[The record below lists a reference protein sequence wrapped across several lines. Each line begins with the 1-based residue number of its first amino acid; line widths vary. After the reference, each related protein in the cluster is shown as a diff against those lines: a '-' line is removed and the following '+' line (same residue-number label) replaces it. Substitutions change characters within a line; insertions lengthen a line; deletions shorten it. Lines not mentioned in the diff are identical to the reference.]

1 MTDDEIVLDFIGR
14 LERLSIPY
22 MIVGSFA
29 SSVWGR
35 PRATH
40 DTDVVVVAEGPTA
53 RSLREALHPDYYVP
67 GQGFEDAVRRRKMVN
82 AIHQKPIWKIDI
94 IFHSDGAFQKRQFQR
109 RVAILFKGSTLHVA
123 SPEDTILAKLEW
135 SLQGESERQ
144 YRDALGVFEV
154 QKGSLDIAYLREWA
168 ESLAV
173 GELLK
178 QIEADAV

>member
-1 MTDDEIVLDFIGR
+1 
-14 LERLSIPY
+14 
-22 MIVGSFA
+22 
-29 SSVWGR
+29 
-35 PRATH
+35 
-40 DTDVVVVAEGPTA
+40 
-53 RSLREALHPDYYVP
+53 
-67 GQGFEDAVRRRKMVN
+67 MVN